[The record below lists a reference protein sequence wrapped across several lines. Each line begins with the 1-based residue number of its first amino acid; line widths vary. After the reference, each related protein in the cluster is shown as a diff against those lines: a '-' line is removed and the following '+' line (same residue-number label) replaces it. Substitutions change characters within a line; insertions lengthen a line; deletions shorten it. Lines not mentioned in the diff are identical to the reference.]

1 MEKKILVTYAS
12 KHGATAEIAER
23 IDAILQ
29 EKGFPTKLVSLEEPV
44 DPGPFDVVIIGSA
57 IYIGQWRKKVVKFLK
72 AYEQPLSEKKCW
84 IFSTGPTGTGDPDE
98 LLKGWEYPDGLKD
111 TITTISPAGMTIFH
125 GVIDEDKLNAL
136 EKMTIKLVKAPTGDF
151 RDWGAVQEWAEE
163 IAGTIQKG

>member
-57 IYIGQWRKKVVKFLK
+57 IYIGQWRKKVVVSRWLK
-72 AYEQPLSEKKCW
+72 RYDYHDFTCRH
-84 IFSTGPTGTGDPDE
+84 D
-98 LLKGWEYPDGLKD
+98 Y
-111 TITTISPAGMTIFH
+111 ISRCH
-125 GVIDEDKLNAL
+125 
-136 EKMTIKLVKAPTGDF
+136 
-151 RDWGAVQEWAEE
+151 R
-163 IAGTIQKG
+163 